1 MMTFSYR
8 FASLLL
14 LLVLIPTY
22 AYASDRSSSTCERVK
37 IRAAGRYA
45 ACLARA
51 DIAPERQVAQCEEE
65 ITRRFAKA
73 ERRGECTSD
82 LGAADLSSFLT
93 DVQTLVSDS
102 IRHGDP
108 LPQIIEPTCEPSE
121 VNLLDFEAWQRE
133 EGYWIGE
140 YTFLGADGAP
150 FVSGSWPYRY
160 DD

>member
-73 ERRGECTSD
+73 ERPRGMYERRGSCGPLIISD
-82 LGAADLSSFLT
+82 GRP
-93 DVQTLVSDS
+93 DS
-102 IRHGDP
+102 RVGFDP
-108 LPQIIEPTCEPSE
+108 
-121 VNLLDFEAWQRE
+121 
-133 EGYWIGE
+133 
-140 YTFLGADGAP
+140 
-150 FVSGSWPYRY
+150 SW
-160 DD
+160 